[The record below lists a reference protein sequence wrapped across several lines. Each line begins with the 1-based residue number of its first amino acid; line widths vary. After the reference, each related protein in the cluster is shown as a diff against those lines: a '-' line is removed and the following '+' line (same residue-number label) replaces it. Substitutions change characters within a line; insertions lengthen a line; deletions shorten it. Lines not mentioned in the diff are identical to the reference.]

1 MAMARGLLEVTKE
14 SYQEY
19 RHKQIELLA
28 GLLRDAG
35 VPIVE
40 PPGGHA
46 VYIDAKRF
54 LPHVPQELFPAQVR
68 QESQCKTIAL
78 FAQYALQSVVLCQM
92 FPTPRQN
99 DQLANH
105 KFKLSLMCYIIAQFS
120 TEQVTATATDSCSC
134 SVSHTASQSTLLLS
148 FCCHAAM

>member
-14 SYQEY
+14 AYQEY
-19 RHKQIELLA
+19 RHNQIELLA

-54 LPHVPQELFPAQVR
+54 LPHIPQEQFPAQV
-68 QESQCKTIAL
+68 
-78 FAQYALQSVVLCQM
+78 
-92 FPTPRQN
+92 
-99 DQLANH
+99 
-105 KFKLSLMCYIIAQFS
+105 SL
-120 TEQVTATATDSCSC
+120 
-134 SVSHTASQSTLLLS
+134 
-148 FCCHAAM
+148 

>member
-14 SYQEY
+14 AYQEY
-19 RHKQIELLA
+19 RHSQIELLA

-54 LPHVPQELFPAQVR
+54 LPHIPQYQFPAQVC
-68 QESQCKTIAL
+68 QLSGKELVFCVCL
-78 FAQYALQSVVLCQM
+78 CVL
-92 FPTPRQN
+92 
-99 DQLANH
+99 A
-105 KFKLSLMCYIIAQFS
+105 FS
-120 TEQVTATATDSCSC
+120 CMGTAICAR
-134 SVSHTASQSTLLLS
+134 
-148 FCCHAAM
+148 